1 MLHKTAVTL
10 AALSIMTATASAQT
24 AEPQLLTTA
33 VIQGSTAYSPAELFE
48 SYRDQLGK
56 PVTRDSARAI
66 VTGLQE
72 MYARDGYSKPELA
85 LDGDLAARGILQIEV
100 FEPHITAVKVSGDAG
115 PHAETLAAATEEL
128 RQRRPLRREEMQEAL
143 RHLRELP
150 GLAVTANT
158 RRDEAV
164 RNGYELLVDASF
176 QPVDA
181 TLRLTNRGTDEI
193 GPVFALGQFVA
204 NGLLGLEEK
213 IGVLTATATEY
224 DEFHGGGLF
233 VDTPTGLHETR
244 AMLMAFRSAS
254 NPTEAGGD
262 IDDRYM
268 RDRAFLK
275 VTHRLDGAAR
285 LHWTAYGQLELED
298 LEIAQDGAE
307 VRDDQLRILTLG
319 TRLGWRSGDAVQ
331 HSATI
336 DALKGLDALGA
347 GLHAED
353 LALDERRVD
362 FTALKLQYM
371 MQVPFA
377 EHWSVRLDVLGQYS
391 NDVLP
396 DSQRFKIGGD
406 RLGRGFEVAE
416 IAGDSG
422 AGGKIE
428 LRRGLA
434 SALPVVGKTSAYAF
448 YDIGAAWKSN
458 DPARESAAT
467 AGLGLGMSGKHVSG
481 SVEVATPL
489 TGTDI
494 EGSDATSVFGELT
507 LRF

>member
-1 MLHKTAVTL
+1 MLHKTAAAL
-10 AALSIMTATASAQT
+10 AALSIIGSAHAS
-24 AEPQLLTTA
+24 EPQMLTTA

-66 VTGLQE
+66 VTELQE

-85 LDGDLAARGILQIEV
+85 LDGDLAARGILQIDV
-100 FEPHITAVKVSGDAG
+100 FEPHITAVKLSGDAG

-128 RQRRPLRREEMQEAL
+128 RQRRPLRREEMQNTL
-143 RHLRELP
+143 RQLRELP

-164 RNGYELLVDASF
+164 RNGFELLVDASF
-176 QPVDA
+176 RPVDS
-181 TLRLTNRGTDEI
+181 TLRLTNRGTGEI

-204 NGLLGLEEK
+204 NGLFGIEEK
-213 IGVLTATATEY
+213 IGVLTATASEY

-233 VDTPTGLHETR
+233 VDVPTGLDETR
-244 AMLMAFRSAS
+244 AMLMAFRSTS
-254 NPTEAGGD
+254 NPTEAG
-262 IDDRYM
+262 DDVDDQYM
-268 RDRAFLK
+268 RDRMFLK

-285 LHWTAYGQLELED
+285 VHWTAYGQLELED
-298 LEIAQDGAE
+298 LEIEQDGAE
-307 VRDDQLRILTLG
+307 MRDDQLRILTLG
-319 TRLGWRSGDAVQ
+319 TRIGWRSGDSLQ

-336 DALKGLDALGA
+336 DALQGLDALGA
-347 GLHAED
+347 GLDAQD
-353 LALDERRVD
+353 LAIDERSID
-362 FTALKLQYM
+362 FTALKLTYM
-371 MQVPFA
+371 LQVPFA

-391 NDVLP
+391 NDVVP

-422 AGGKIE
+422 AGGKLE
-428 LRRGLA
+428 LRRGL
-434 SALPVVGKTSAYAF
+434 SSDLPVVGKTSAYAF
-448 YDIGAAWKSN
+448 YDLGAAWKSN
-458 DPARESAAT
+458 ASGRESAAT
-467 AGLGLGMSGKHVSG
+467 AGLGVAISGTHISG